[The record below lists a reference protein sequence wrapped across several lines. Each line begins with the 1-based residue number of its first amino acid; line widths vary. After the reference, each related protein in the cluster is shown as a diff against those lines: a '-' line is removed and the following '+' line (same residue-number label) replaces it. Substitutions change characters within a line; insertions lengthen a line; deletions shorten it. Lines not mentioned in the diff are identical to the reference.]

1 MGIMDMLK
9 NGMPSKGI
17 SAEDA
22 RRDDLDN
29 KFSQVEKINEN
40 SDRESMKGKEGIKK
54 MKVKLLKGIY
64 SEMRRMGVNP
74 GNLDEVS
81 AFMQKLEQI
90 DPDLVT
96 MFEGAM
102 DALDPM
108 KESSGKQAPIQGI
121 GMPPDTTPGGAEPQ
135 GMPQQGMPPEGAL
148 PIPQQPPQQS
158 PEEVQSLMQG
168 MMRK

>member
-29 KFSQVEKINEN
+29 KMSQVEKISNNADMEK
-40 SDRESMKGKEGIKK
+40 MKGKEGIKK

-64 SEMRRMGVNP
+64 SEMRRIGVNP

-81 AFMQKLEQI
+81 AFMQELEQI
-90 DPDLVT
+90 DPDMVKI
-96 MFEGAM
+96 FENAM
-102 DALDPM
+102 DSLDPM
-108 KESSGKQAPIQGI
+108 NESAAKQPPVQGL
-121 GMPPDTTPGGAEPQ
+121 GMPPDTMPGGAEPQ
-135 GMPQQGMPPEGAL
+135 GIPQQGMPPEGAL
-148 PIPQQPPQQS
+148 PIPQQPQQQS

-168 MMRK
+168 MRK